1 MKVVFNVKSD
11 FDKIFLPL
19 EFSGFH
25 GRNGYCYLRVQ
36 IKRGFIVFS
45 CAQLLNY
52 YRTSVTNA
60 IEQVREA
67 AVNVLFREGVLSYT
81 QQKEFWD
88 LLKTSQRVN
97 KEIDSQLWD
106 YINANSIWFEYYN
119 HNESLFLNDH
129 FHIASFEGNKNPE
142 WRKTSL
148 KDLEKTYP
156 DFDFIIH
163 KHHLENWMN
172 GGLTIESVKE
182 TLIKKVGVIKC

>member
-106 YINANSIWFEYYN
+106 YINANSI
-119 HNESLFLNDH
+119 
-129 FHIASFEGNKNPE
+129 
-142 WRKTSL
+142 
-148 KDLEKTYP
+148 
-156 DFDFIIH
+156 
-163 KHHLENWMN
+163 
-172 GGLTIESVKE
+172 
-182 TLIKKVGVIKC
+182 